1 MTTTDSKAFWNDM
14 WGETDEAYPDHDAM
28 LVTETKGLKPGRALD
43 IGCGAGGN
51 AVWLAEQGW
60 QVTAVDLSDVAVEKG
75 RRLAIER
82 GVNVDFIVSNATTF
96 QPDSLFDLITSFYI
110 QVPPE
115 GRARMLSN
123 AANSLAPGGTLL
135 FVSHDRSAPPEGWS
149 DEHIASLTTPDEV
162 ASEIPVLK
170 IEQAYVSEH
179 ADAAHMG
186 NSDERHES
194 HSHEADDHDADAHSK
209 HESHDS
215 CGSGSTVVRARRL

>member
-1 MTTTDSKAFWNDM
+1 MISRGIKLSCLLA
-14 WGETDEAYPDHDAM
+14 
-28 LVTETKGLKPGRALD
+28 VGLA
-43 IGCGAGGN
+43 
-51 AVWLAEQGW
+51 
-60 QVTAVDLSDVAVEKG
+60 VTACGEAGSPIGEPPLAPPSVEPPFAGTIFIDSDIITAS
-75 RRLAIER
+75 
-82 GVNVDFIVSNATTF
+82 DATTF

-179 ADAAHMG
+179 ADTAHMG
-186 NSDERHES
+186 NSDERHDA
-194 HSHEADDHDADAHSK
+194 HFHEADDHDADGHSE
-209 HESHDS
+209 HESHGV